1 MVGWYPQIDTPSPQ
15 GSTGAVSTA
24 QVTLETYSSETVPV
38 VLERD
43 GSVLERDGSGL
54 ERDETS
60 VRSSVESDAMDGFLT
75 PSGQLRKIPRPPN
88 AVPPVIRK
96 PRGSSPL
103 SSPKF
108 AGSLQDFAQIRSLS
122 PSLSERYF

>member
-1 MVGWYPQIDTPSPQ
+1 MDLSR
-15 GSTGAVSTA
+15 GSTGAISTA
-24 QVTLETYSSETVPV
+24 QVTLETYSSETVP
-38 VLERD
+38 
-43 GSVLERDGSGL
+43 
-54 ERDETS
+54 S
-60 VRSSVESDAMDGFLT
+60 VRSSVESDAMDGDLT
-75 PSGQLRKIPRPPN
+75 PRGQLRKIPRPPN